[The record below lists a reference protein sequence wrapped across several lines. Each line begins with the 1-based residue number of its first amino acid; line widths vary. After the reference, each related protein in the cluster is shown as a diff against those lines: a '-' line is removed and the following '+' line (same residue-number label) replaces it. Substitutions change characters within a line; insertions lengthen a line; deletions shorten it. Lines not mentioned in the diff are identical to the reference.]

1 MRTNTLFVAKDKN
14 IEKLFGVPIAINE
27 EIELN
32 MKEQYAWAFEIDP
45 EKLEQLKTQ
54 EELEKKPS
62 PPAK

>member
-54 EELEKKPS
+54 EELEKKTI